1 MVKVYTAKNGARYV
15 KNANGQCRFSSGASK
30 SYLNKIRK
38 MRGGFRI
45 RNPFK
50 KQKKATG
57 PSVSGNR
64 VRVNNF
70 WLNYIREHTSLNE
83 PSGIYRSNYSDGAFE
98 LDDEVVET
106 IAAFGGKSGY
116 NIDSEL
122 VLRWLN
128 SEAPLPDVF
137 SWVVTDNEEIEV
149 HDIAG
154 KKYSP
159 IIEAGIYSI
168 DAKYDNIPSV
178 TFEGEYA

>member
-15 KNANGQCRFSSGASK
+15 KNANGQCRFISGASK

-50 KQKKATG
+50 KKT
-57 PSVSGNR
+57 NE
-64 VRVNNF
+64 VRVNDF
-70 WLNYIREHTSLNE
+70 WLNYIRENYPEEKLPTD
-83 PSGIYRSNYSDGAFE
+83 IYRSNYSDGSFE
-98 LDDEVVET
+98 LDEEVLGR
-106 IAAFGGKSGY
+106 IATFGGRASHA
-116 NIDSEL
+116 IDAEL

-128 SEAPLPDVF
+128 SQAPLPNVF
-137 SWVVTDNEEIEV
+137 SWVVTEDDEVEV

-159 IIEAGIYSI
+159 IIEAGMYTI
-168 DAKYDNIPSV
+168 DARYDSMPSL
-178 TFEGEYA
+178 TFEGEYTEPY